1 MDTFGSRLAK
11 IRKEQDIKQN
21 ELAGLLGITPSRLN
35 FWEKDKREPD
45 IRMIK
50 KISQVL
56 NVNADFLIGNDCEE
70 NDLIIEINK
79 LNSTGK
85 IRLKE
90 YVDFL
95 LRSPQYTEKAEIGT
109 APETEL
115 VNIAKAAHNQ
125 QPLLLDEEGMKEF
138 AKRAN
143 EAPNSAHNKEMF

>member
-11 IRKEQDIKQN
+11 IRKERDIKQN
-21 ELAGLLGITPSRLN
+21 ELADLLGITPSRLN

-45 IRMIK
+45 IGMIK

-56 NVNADFLIGNDCEE
+56 NVNADFLIGNDYEE
-70 NDLIIEINK
+70 DDLIIEINK

-95 LRSPQYTEKAEIGT
+95 LHSPQYTEKAEIDIS
-109 APETEL
+109 PETEM

-125 QPLLLDEEGMKEF
+125 QPLLLDEEGLREF
-138 AKRAN
+138 AKKAN
-143 EAPNSAHNKEMF
+143 DAPNSTHNKEMF